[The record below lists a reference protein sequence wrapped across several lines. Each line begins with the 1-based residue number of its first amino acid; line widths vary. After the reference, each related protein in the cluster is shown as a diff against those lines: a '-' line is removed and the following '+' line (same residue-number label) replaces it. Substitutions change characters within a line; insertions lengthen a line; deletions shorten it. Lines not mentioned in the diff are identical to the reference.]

1 MVVQSLVVGHPAPA
15 MPVLRSPGRGQE
27 AQQDRLKESDDKVL
41 KLAQVM
47 ETIHHNTGP
56 LSPMLD
62 SIQSKLFGSGPSNWS
77 RRLSPD
83 DQKKVDSDQEKGMCL
98 CLQVS

>member
-1 MVVQSLVVGHPAPA
+1 

-47 ETIHHNTGP
+47 ETIHNNTGP

-62 SIQSKLFGSGPSNWS
+62 SIQSKLFGPGPSNWS